1 MVLQAVATN
10 WYPSTSLYKGMSL
23 ETRPEGKKLKKK
35 QLSLFGNELEMESKI
50 IKYTKGWAIDD
61 HRGRMKKIIKW
72 KRRKKFGILDRKQQG
87 VQRCGPTDVNSCG
100 AEGRRVQ
107 QQQQI
112 KHKENVFL
120 CVYESIE
127 GGAERWK
134 EKVLPECRRWKHQQR
149 GGF

>member
-10 WYPSTSLYKGMSL
+10 WCPSTSLYKGMSL
-23 ETRPEGKKLKKK
+23 ETTLEKRKWKKPAF
-35 QLSLFGNELEMESKI
+35 SLLNKLEMESKI
-50 IKYTKGWAIDD
+50 IKYTKRLARDD
-61 HRGRMKKIIKW
+61 HRGRIKKIIQW
-72 KRRKKFGILDRKQQG
+72 KRRKKFGTLDRKQQG
-87 VQRCGPTDVNSCG
+87 VQRCSPTDVNSCG

-134 EKVLPECRRWKHQQR
+134 EKLLPECRRWKHQQR